1 MHGGRPINAR
11 DEDMRAAK
19 GQGNHSD
26 LSEAA
31 DRAGAIVTDQIRA
44 MLDAAESRA
53 REIRRSAEKEARER
67 REAAAREASALF
79 KQLEAIERPLDALA
93 SSVRGE
99 LDSLSTEFRRH
110 WTGDDVVMHAV
121 PDASE
126 TQTAGPADAEPE
138 QELHHEE
145 PDAPVDEN
153 VEEHVEEAPPA
164 APEAEE
170 VVEVPDE
177 EQVHEHDEIFDEPVD
192 STAEVDDVPYSNGA
206 SAPDKKRGLLGRLK
220 RRKSALFISTPGQCA
235 VCYRSFAAGS
245 EEALEASGWKISGEL
260 GLCPQCQEDGWQLPE
275 GARLPYR
282 RAAT

>member
-1 MHGGRPINAR
+1 
-11 DEDMRAAK
+11 MRAAK

-79 KQLEAIERPLDALA
+79 KQLEAIERPLEALA

-121 PDASE
+121 PDAPE
-126 TQTAGPADAEPE
+126 TETGGPADAEPE
-138 QELHHEE
+138 QELHQEE
-145 PDAPVDEN
+145 PEAP

-170 VVEVPDE
+170 EIKAEEVVEAPDE
-177 EQVHEHDEIFDEPVD
+177 QQAGEHDEIFDEPID
-192 STAEVDDVPYSNGA
+192 SSAEVDDVPYSNGA
-206 SAPDKKRGLLGRLK
+206 SAPPEASDKKRGLLGRLK
-220 RRKSALFISTPGQCA
+220 RRKSALFITTPGQCA